1 MPPKRKAAP
10 RKTKAAAAAEAK
22 AEAEAQAQA
31 QAAEAQ
37 SAMDANEAS
46 EGTTQEEAV
55 TVKTTTMTTETVI
68 TTTTVITT
76 EEEAE
81 EDINSNKNKKKEL
94 QESKEKPEKK
104 TSRSKRKAKDEEEVV
119 EEEATTAATTAEAQQ
134 APVMSNDQDQEMKE
148 VEASSS
154 SSSSSSAAKT
164 TGAAL
169 SMAERMEK
177 LKGLRQKMNA
187 SKQANRT
194 DLMAEHQKSK
204 INHREEAKKAR
215 AREAAEEM
223 IAKQEAEE
231 AGEDYERSQFWNY
244 SAESVERWNEKQEAK
259 RVRMD
264 NKFTDWDQ
272 MNHKKYL
279 KQVGELKPNLAAY
292 NAKKEAAM
300 HVNEDG
306 ELVVASDS
314 GFYRDANSVA
324 FLSDAKPNA
333 LAVDRLAADVV
344 KQIEARAKFS
354 KRRAHK
360 EDEDVNYINDANQ
373 RFNQKIARF
382 YDKHTKEIRDDFE
395 RGTAFTATKD
405 EKNMKLGHAK
415 GNTSGSDNTSDES
428 GSDEEEVESDVY
440 EVEKVV
446 GHRRETGGSLSYHI
460 KWKGYSDEE
469 STWEHQ
475 SSVFCEDMVQDY
487 WKQYIDHG
495 GKKTD
500 PIGDLKRHASSS
512 LSLGEKRKSIT
523 SSISTS
529 KSSTAG
535 LGNNKHGVKSGKTA
549 SGKGGAGGRSG
560 RIGSEPLL
568 PDLSPLVKSSSA
580 AALTAT
586 TGSAQGGTQLTSS
599 KRART
604 KSPERP
610 QSTSSSQAPAPM
622 VPGSRRNSTA
632 IVVSTSAIPAA
643 SSSLTTTSSTAKS
656 TKATASESRKGISA
670 AEQHKESAP
679 RKLTALGPVLITE
692 ENWVPPSSWVTWDDY
707 IERVEAI
714 ETRSV
719 DRHDKSTM
727 FVHLRWKNGSRLT
740 LHPLSEIHV
749 KAPHKLI
756 EFYECHLQFQESNN
770 ARSE

>member
-1 MPPKRKAAP
+1 
-10 RKTKAAAAAEAK
+10 
-22 AEAEAQAQA
+22 
-31 QAAEAQ
+31 
-37 SAMDANEAS
+37 
-46 EGTTQEEAV
+46 
-55 TVKTTTMTTETVI
+55 MTTETVV
-68 TTTTVITT
+68 TTSTTVITT
-76 EEEAE
+76 GEEAE
-81 EDINSNKNKKKEL
+81 DGSNNRKEL
-94 QESKEKPEKK
+94 EVSKEKSEKK
-104 TSRSKRKAKDEEEVV
+104 TSRSKRKAKDEEVV
-119 EEEATTAATTAEAQQ
+119 AEAAATEEQQ
-134 APVMSNDQDQEMKE
+134 APVKSSDQDQEMKDVE
-148 VEASSS
+148 VKASSS
-154 SSSSSSAAKT
+154 SSSAPAPGAKAN
-164 TGAAL
+164 GAPL

-223 IAKQEAEE
+223 IAKQEAED

-324 FLSDAKPNA
+324 FLSDTKPNA

-395 RGTAFTATKD
+395 RGTALKD
-405 EKNMKLGHAK
+405 ERTETTMITLESTKVKKEPNDDRSGTVLGGMASNTIKDKKSKKLGRAD
-415 GNTSGSDNTSDES
+415 GNISGTDDTSDHDS
-428 GSDEEEVESDVY
+428 DSSSDEDEGESDVY

-446 GHRRETGGSLSYHI
+446 GHRREQVEGGESVLFYHI
-460 KWKGYSDEE
+460 KWKGYPDSE
-469 STWEHQ
+469 STWEV
-475 SSVFCEDMVQDY
+475 SSQVFCKDMVEDY
-487 WKQYIDHG
+487 WKQYLDLG

-500 PIGDLKRHASSS
+500 LDGDLKKQTLSS
-512 LSLGEKRKSIT
+512 LSLNGKRKLNPSST
-523 SSISTS
+523 SSTS
-529 KSSTAG
+529 KSSSTSSG
-535 LGNNKHGVKSGKTA
+535 TSKYNSTKHGGNGGNKSGKI
-549 SGKGGAGGRSG
+549 SGRSG
-560 RIGSEPLL
+560 NISEEPIL

-580 AALTAT
+580 AAVAT
-586 TGSAQGGTQLTSS
+586 ITRSAPSGIQSTSS

-604 KSPERP
+604 KSPER
-610 QSTSSSQAPAPM
+610 QQ
-622 VPGSRRNSTA
+622 STA
-632 IVVSTSAIPAA
+632 ITVPTSA
-643 SSSLTTTSSTAKS
+643 SSATSFALTATSTTAKS
-656 TKATASESRKGISA
+656 SL
-670 AEQHKESAP
+670 KESAP
-679 RKLTALGPVLITE
+679 RKLTSVGPLLITE
-692 ENWVPPSSWVTWDDY
+692 ENWAPPSSWNTWDDHV
-707 IERVEAI
+707 ERVEAI
-714 ETRSV
+714 ETRSL

-727 FVHLRWKNGSRLT
+727 FVHLRWKTGNRFT

-756 EFYECHLQFQESNN
+756 EFYERHLQFQESGD
-770 ARSE
+770 ARAE